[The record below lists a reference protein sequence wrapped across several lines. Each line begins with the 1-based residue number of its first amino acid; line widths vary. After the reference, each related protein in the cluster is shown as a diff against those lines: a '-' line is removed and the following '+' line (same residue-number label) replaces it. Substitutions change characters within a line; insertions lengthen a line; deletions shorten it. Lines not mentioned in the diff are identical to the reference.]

1 MSAKKCFRGRSS
13 RDYFSAL
20 STELHNEIKRLSD
33 SELKNTERAS
43 WIEYYYDKYYIAP
56 VRISQDGFEL
66 SVCESEVKEY
76 NHWARQIPYEPE
88 YFVRDGYKIAC
99 KVAFTGDAKLFDLQ
113 PSRYTLAAF
122 LVDSIETS
130 RFEDQSFLVL
140 SLSVQQSKADAESIQ
155 KHFESTI
162 NSFQNE
168 IEPNNSDANNWN
180 SQLEDTIGVWLDERT
195 ARLDSLNALK
205 KSLCIPLQAKGDAPI
220 QQIPLKKKRLAKPKA
235 SKSQEPSYAISSQDY
250 ENIIRIIDAQCS
262 TFETAPAAY
271 ATLDEERLRD
281 VILAMLN
288 SHYEEGA
295 TGETFRR
302 KGKTDI
308 NILFDNHAAF
318 VAECKI
324 WHGKAGLSKAIDQLF
339 SYLTWRDTKV
349 SLVIFNKKNRD
360 FISILN
366 TIDETLKERPGRVSK
381 TDKNFWRV
389 KETSPDCETS
399 VELSVQVYNLYS
411 G

>member
-1 MSAKKCFRGRSS
+1 M
-13 RDYFSAL
+13 
-20 STELHNEIKRLSD
+20 
-33 SELKNTERAS
+33 
-43 WIEYYYDKYYIAP
+43 
-56 VRISQDGFEL
+56 
-66 SVCESEVKEY
+66 
-76 NHWARQIPYEPE
+76 
-88 YFVRDGYKIAC
+88 
-99 KVAFTGDAKLFDLQ
+99 AFTGDAKLFDLQ

-168 IEPNNSDANNWN
+168 IEPNNNDANNWN
-180 SQLEDTIGVWLDERT
+180 SQLEDTIGVWLDERA